1 MTDNLKELI
10 ESRIYDIDKKDYAA
24 IFIET
29 IQQDTMLFN
38 STLTEEF
45 YDLLDYL
52 SVSDTDIRFSN
63 SNNTEVLQELDDKLK
78 RKGYSDIKP
87 LVGYMFADGGSDKT
101 YYDLIA
107 LVKHNDN
114 VFKKYASLTCGDDL
128 SYKNEDQIFEAF
140 IEAII
145 YELKG
150 Y

>member
-1 MTDNLKELI
+1 MTHKLKELI

-45 YDLLDYL
+45 YGLLDYL
-52 SVSDTDIRFSN
+52 SVSDTDIRFSQ
-63 SNNTEVLQELDDKLK
+63 SNNTEVLQELDASLKL
-78 RKGYSDIKP
+78 KGYSDIKP
-87 LVGYMFADGGSDKT
+87 LVGYIFVDEYYNKT

-114 VFKKYASLTCGDDL
+114 VFKKYATMNCGENE
-128 SYKNEDQIFEAF
+128 SYHNKDEVFKEF
-140 IEAII
+140 IDAII
-145 YELKG
+145 HEVKDY
-150 Y
+150 